1 MAQVEL
7 FKRKGTYTDQR
18 TGEEKPFTS
27 FFVKCGD
34 ELVPIQVRFYEDEEG
49 KDPRYSA
56 RKTVLSAFSAM
67 LPDQEEQAK
76 GKKNASGK
84 VMDDDG
90 DNPFNG

>member
-34 ELVPIQVRFYEDEEG
+34 ELVPIQVRFYEGEEG

-56 RKTVLSAFSAM
+56 RKTVLSAFSINNG
-67 LPDQEEQAK
+67 EEDELLISTPL
-76 GKKNASGK
+76 NIMCVSSSLLI
-84 VMDDDG
+84 
-90 DNPFNG
+90 

>member
-7 FKRKGTYTDQR
+7 FKRK
-18 TGEEKPFTS
+18 GEEKPFTS

-67 LPDQEEQAK
+67 LPDREEQAK
-76 GKKNASGK
+76 GKKSASGK

-90 DNPFNG
+90 DNPF